1 MRRVFNK
8 FENINIKYKLFLIT
22 TGLLIALAMII
33 YMILDFSLPTYYHKY
48 KINLLEKTINEL
60 SDTSSRYNTS
70 HLQERLYYMSRNQ
83 NLSIILKNQNGKII
97 YGNSE
102 MVLSRYNKYILG
114 KIPDNEYH
122 VSMSINTNDSRIP
135 YTLDIIMPLQPIDEA
150 NKVIRKLMPFILM
163 VALIIGAIGAY
174 IYSKVITKPLI
185 HIIESEREAENR
197 RKDFVATISH
207 ELKTP
212 ITIISGQL
220 EGMIYNIGKYK
231 DRDTY
236 LKKSYESTQ
245 ELKDL
250 VNEMIEVSKNE
261 ILQSDLAL
269 TNVNLSSLVE
279 RLTKRHQ
286 FLIDEKNMNVVLNI
300 QDNIYIKCDETRIEK
315 AINNIIINGIKYSPN
330 GENLIVKLY
339 KKNNK
344 NTKKSNQ
351 YRAYLEIENTGVTI
365 DKRYL
370 EQIFNPFFRIE
381 KSRSRKTGGSGLG
394 LYLVN
399 QILKSHGYYHSL
411 KNKENSVVFTIEFK
425 N

>member
-1 MRRVFNK
+1 MRKVFNR

-22 TGLLIALAMII
+22 TGLLIALAIII
-33 YMILDFSLPTYYHKY
+33 YMILYFLLPSYYHRY
-48 KINLLEKTINEL
+48 KIDLLDKSITSL
-60 SDTSSRYNTS
+60 SEDSPKYDTQ
-70 HLQERLYYMSRNQ
+70 HLQERLYYMSRKQ
-83 NLSIILKNQNGKII
+83 NLSIILKNQNGRII

-102 MVLSRYNKYILG
+102 MVLSRYSSYILG
-114 KIPDNEYH
+114 RAPHDEYNITI
-122 VSMSINTNDSRIP
+122 SINTNDSNTP
-135 YTLDIIMPLQPIDEA
+135 YILDIIMPLQPIDEA
-150 NKVIRKLMPFILM
+150 NQVIRRLMPFIII

-185 HIIESEREAENR
+185 QIIESEREAENR

-220 EGMIYNIGKYK
+220 EGMIYNIGKFK

-245 ELKDL
+245 ELRDL

-269 TNVNLSSLVE
+269 TEVNLSSLLEKVI
-279 RLTKRHQ
+279 KKHQ
-286 FLIDEKNMNVVLNI
+286 FLIEEKNMNVVSNI
-300 QDNIYIKCDETRIEK
+300 EDDIYIKCDETRIEK
-315 AINNIIINGIKYSPN
+315 AISNIIINGIKYSPDY
-330 GENLIVKLY
+330 ENLIVRLY
-339 KKNNK
+339 NKSHKNNKKNN
-344 NTKKSNQ
+344 Q
-351 YRAYLEIENTGVTI
+351 YKVCLEIENTGITI
-365 DKRYL
+365 DEKYL
-370 EQIFNPFFRIE
+370 GEIFNPFFRIE

-399 QILKSHGYYHSL
+399 QILKSHGYNHSL
-411 KNKENSVVFTIEFK
+411 MNKENSVVFSIEFK

>member
-33 YMILDFSLPTYYHKY
+33 YMILYFLLPSYYHQY
-48 KINLLEKTINEL
+48 KIGLLENGISVLCEDAP
-60 SDTSSRYNTS
+60 SHDTAY
-70 HLQERLYYMSRNQ
+70 LQERLYYMSRNQ
-83 NLSIILKNQNGKII
+83 NLSIMLKNQNGKII
-97 YGNSE
+97 YGNRE
-102 MVLSRYNKYILG
+102 MVLSRYSNYVLG
-114 KIPDNEYH
+114 KVPDNEYH
-122 VSMSINTNDSRIP
+122 VTISINTNDSRLP

-150 NKVIRKLMPFILM
+150 NEVIRRLMPFILI

-185 HIIESEREAENR
+185 QIIESEREAENR

-220 EGMIYNIGKYK
+220 EGMIYNIGKFK

-245 ELKDL
+245 ELRDL
-250 VNEMIEVSKNE
+250 VNEMIEISKSE
-261 ILQSDLAL
+261 ILQSDLSL
-269 TNVNLSSLVE
+269 TKVELSSLL
-279 RLTKRHQ
+279 RKLIKKHQ
-286 FLIDEKNMNVVLNI
+286 FLIEEKNMNMELNI
-300 QDNIYIKCDETRIEK
+300 ENNIYVNCDETRIEK

-330 GENLIVKLY
+330 NENLIVRLY
-339 KKNNK
+339 KKNKK
-344 NTKKSNQ
+344 NNYKV
-351 YRAYLEIENTGVTI
+351 YLEIENTGVTI
-365 DKRYL
+365 EEKYI
-370 EQIFNPFFRIE
+370 EEIFNPFFRIE

-399 QILKSHGYYHSL
+399 QILKSHGYYYTL
-411 KNKENSVVFTIEFK
+411 KNKENSVVFLIEFK
-425 N
+425 S